1 MKQDL
6 DFKYKDLIEKVK
18 VEAPFEPEIALV
30 LGSGLGEFAEKINTI
45 KSIPTSSLPGYPKST
60 VEGHKGFIHFAEHG
74 GKKLAIFQG
83 RIHYYEGYSI
93 SECILPPFIAKKLG
107 CETIILTNAAGGI
120 NQNLLAGDLMVVKS
134 FFTMHIQKA
143 LTDLIG
149 IASPE
154 QKNAF
159 LDVPAHVLGHKFIV
173 AGLDENIHMK
183 EGTYWFQTGPSY
195 ETPSEIKMLS
205 KLGADAVGMST
216 VHEAVFAGVIGM
228 KVGIISCITNSAA
241 GIGHHKLSHQDVMD
255 TAEMVKSKFER
266 LMKRIIEIL

>member
-1 MKQDL
+1 MKIDL
-6 DFKYKDLIEKVK
+6 QFKYKNLIEKITA
-18 VEAPFEPEIALV
+18 EAPFQPEIALV
-30 LGSGLGEFAEKINTI
+30 LGSGLGEFADKINTI
-45 KSIPTSSLPGYPKST
+45 KSIPTGSLPGYPKST

-74 GKKLAIFQG
+74 GKMLAIFQG

-93 SECILPPFIAKKLG
+93 SECILPPFMAKSLG
-107 CETIILTNAAGGI
+107 CKTIILTNAAGGI
-120 NQNLLAGDLMVVKS
+120 NPNFRPGDLMVVKS

-159 LDVPAHVLGHKFIV
+159 LDVPAHVLGHKFVV
-173 AGLDENIHMK
+173 AGLDEGIHMK

-195 ETPSEIKMLS
+195 ETPAEIQMLA
-205 KLGADAVGMST
+205 KLSVDAVGMST
-216 VHEAVFAGVIGM
+216 VHEAVFAGINGM

-241 GIGHHKLSHQDVMD
+241 GMGHQKLSHQDVME
-255 TAEMVKSKFER
+255 TAELVKSKFER